1 MPLATCP
8 LAALPTPPRRCGG
21 ARPARAALAG
31 LTLIELMVTIAVAA
45 ILMATAVPSFQ
56 AMIQRNR
63 VVTEANSLVSDLQY
77 ARSEALKQGLPVS
90 LCVSADGST
99 CLGANTWHSG
109 WIVFVDT
116 AASGT
121 IAAGVTPLRKRAG
134 FVGGDTFVADSGAT
148 SLTYSRDGFAI
159 NMPAGGTTLVL
170 HTSPVNAGATR
181 CVALGL
187 TGHQTSQTP
196 GTGNCT

>member
-1 MPLATCP
+1 MSMAPCSPLP
-8 LAALPTPPRRCGG
+8 LRLPGRLH
-21 ARPARAALAG
+21 ARAASAAAAG

-45 ILMATAVPSFQ
+45 ILMATAIPSFQ

-63 VVTEANSLVSDLQY
+63 VITEANSLVSDLQF
-77 ARSEALKQGLPVS
+77 ARSEAIRQGLPVS
-90 LCVSADGST
+90 LCVSADGRT

-116 AASGT
+116 AASGS
-121 IAAGVTPLRKRAG
+121 IASGVTPLRKRDA
-134 FVGGDTFVADSGAT
+134 FVGGDTFVADSGA
-148 SLTYSRDGFAI
+148 SALTYSRDGFAI

-170 HTSPVNAGATR
+170 HTSPVNAAATR

-187 TGHQTSQTP
+187 TGHQTGQSP